1 MITVS
6 DAVKQII
13 KDKAFM
19 EEALS
24 LELINLSS
32 LARLIL
38 PEVKRLTY
46 KDVKK
51 GAVLMALKR
60 LPKTIK
66 SASRVKS
73 VLGKSGN
80 LIVRSNLSEFTV
92 SNLDFSFEKHQEI
105 IEEIEKTNKYFLTV
119 TQGTFETTVIVAG
132 EMKELV
138 ETILGVDKI
147 IFKLDGLSSIT
158 INLPGKTVLTPG
170 VYYSILKILAWEGIN
185 IVEVVSTFSEFIII
199 LEEKEV
205 SRAFTLLKENLRLL
219 K

>member
-1 MITVS
+1 MVTVS

-13 KDKAFM
+13 KDKPFM

-24 LELINLSS
+24 LDLINLSS
-32 LARLIL
+32 LARHIL
-38 PEVKRLTY
+38 PEVKRLTF
-46 KDVKK
+46 KNVKE

-60 LPKTIK
+60 CPKTIK
-66 SASRVKS
+66 SEQRVKS

-80 LIVRSNLSEFTV
+80 LIVRSNLSEFTI

-105 IEEIEKTNKYFLTV
+105 IREIEKSNKHFLTI

-132 EMKELV
+132 ELKELV
-138 ETILGVDKI
+138 ETILGEDKI

-185 IVEVVSTFSEFIII
+185 IVEVVSTFSEFIIV

-205 SRAFTLLKENLRLL
+205 SRAFTLLKENLGLL

>member
-6 DAVKQII
+6 SAVSQIVKEKPFI
-13 KDKAFM
+13 

-24 LELINLSS
+24 QGIINLSA

-38 PEVKRLTY
+38 PEVRKLTH
-46 KDVKK
+46 KDVKE

-60 LPKTIK
+60 QPKIIK
-66 SASRVKS
+66 SDSLVKGT
-73 VLGKSGN
+73 LGRSGN

-92 SNLDFSFEKHQEI
+92 SNIDFSVEKHQKI
-105 IEEIEKTNKYFLTV
+105 IEKIERTRKYFLTV
-119 TQGTFETTVIVAG
+119 TQGTFETTVIVSS
-132 EMKELV
+132 ELKEIV
-138 ETILGVDKI
+138 ETILGRNKI

-158 INLPGKTVLTPG
+158 IDLPGKTVLTPG
-170 VYYSILKILAWEGIN
+170 VYYSILKILVWEGIN
-185 IVEVVSTFSEFIII
+185 VVEVVSTFSEFIII

-205 SRAFTLLKENLRLL
+205 SRTFSLLKDSQT

>member
-6 DAVKQII
+6 DAVRQII
-13 KDKAFM
+13 KDKPFM

-24 LELINLSS
+24 LGLINLSS

-38 PEVKRLTY
+38 PEVKRLTF
-46 KDVKK
+46 KEVKV

-60 LPKTIK
+60 SPKTIK
-66 SASRVKS
+66 SSLRVKS

-80 LIVRSNLSEFTV
+80 LIVRSNLSEYTV
-92 SNLDFSFEKHQEI
+92 SNVDFSVEKHQKI
-105 IEEIEKTNKYFLTV
+105 IEEIEKTRKYFLTV
-119 TQGTFETTVIVAG
+119 TQGTFETTVIVASD
-132 EMKELV
+132 LV
-138 ETILGVDKI
+138 EIVESILGRDKI

-185 IVEVVSTFSEFIII
+185 IAEVVSTFSEFIII

-205 SRAFTLLKENLRLL
+205 SRAFTLLKDNLT

>member
-6 DAVKQII
+6 GAVSQII
-13 KDKAFM
+13 KNKPFI
-19 EEALS
+19 EEGLS
-24 LELINLSS
+24 QGLLNLSA

-38 PEVKRLTY
+38 PEVRRLTY
-46 KDVKK
+46 KDIKE
-51 GAVLMALKR
+51 GAILMALKR
-60 LPKTIK
+60 HPKTIK
-66 SASRVKS
+66 STPLVKN
-73 VLGKSGN
+73 VLSKSGN

-92 SNLDFSFEKHQEI
+92 SNVDFSLEKHQKI
-105 IEEIEKTNKYFLTV
+105 IEEVEKTRKYFLTV
-119 TQGTFETTVIVAG
+119 TQGTFETTVIVAS
-132 EMKELV
+132 ELKEIA
-138 ETILGVDKI
+138 ETILGKDKI

-185 IVEVVSTFSEFIII
+185 IVEVVSTFSEFIIV

-205 SRAFTLLKENLRLL
+205 SRAFTLLKDSLT